1 MSVVLI
7 IFCVLAAITLA
18 TAFLTIFSR
27 NPIHSAIYLV
37 ICFFSIAGHYLLLN
51 AQFLAVVHVIVY
63 SGAIMI
69 LFLFTIMLMNL
80 NERNEVH
87 RPRITR
93 LGAIVSFCLI
103 CLVLIAIFINSKPI
117 VGDYTTTGEDYQ
129 SIKVLG
135 KVLLNEYMVPFEFVS
150 ILLLVAMI
158 GAIVLTM
165 QKGIRIKR
173 QQVFLQ
179 NTRDFAKTIRKV
191 A

>member
-1 MSVVLI
+1 MSTILI

-18 TAFLTIFSR
+18 TAFLTIFSK

-51 AQFLAVVHVIVY
+51 SQFLAIVHIIVY

-80 NERNEVH
+80 NEEKEVH

-103 CLVLIAIFINSKPI
+103 CLVLIAIFVNSKPI
-117 VGDYTTTGEDYQ
+117 VGEYVTTGEDYQ

-135 KVLLNEYMVPFEFVS
+135 KILLNEYMVPFEFAS

-158 GAIVLTM
+158 GTVLLSKKEKL
-165 QKGIRIKR
+165 QK
-173 QQVFLQ
+173 
-179 NTRDFAKTIRKV
+179 
-191 A
+191 